1 MVENLVNDKRK
12 KEIQVLHKAF
22 KSFSEN
28 SRKLQE
34 SYDKLQTRIKELD
47 SELAQKNQEL
57 ENNLKEKDQVK
68 NYLHNILESLTTGVI
83 VIDRKGRITTFNLSA
98 GLITGYLPDKIVGK
112 KLKEIFPEELYD
124 EVLNPLIR
132 AKDKNKSLE
141 RIFVTS
147 DDRRIDLRVSAS
159 PMANPGGSDSG
170 TVFIIQDITQ
180 LKYLE
185 DEVQRGQR
193 LSAMGEM
200 AAGIAHEI
208 RNPLGSIELFA
219 SLLKKDLSEDNEK
232 QLLAGHICN
241 GVKNM
246 DRIISSILLFAKS
259 PEPSRQKCDI
269 NELLNELLEFS
280 TNVVVPDNIR
290 IVRDLASGKPVVR
303 GDSDL
308 LKQVFL
314 NFIRNAIQAM
324 PDGGEL
330 RITSRENR
338 ESDRES
344 KTRKLSSRWISI
356 TVSDTGVGISPQNL
370 QKIFNPFFTTKARGT
385 GLGMAIAYNI
395 IKAHQGT
402 IEVESREAQGS
413 RFIVNIPVWRG

>member
-324 PDGGEL
+324 PDGGSCEL
-330 RITSRENR
+330 PAVRIVRVIENQKLENYQADGYRLPYPILVWVFLPRTSKKFSTLFSPPKLGEPAWGWRSLTILLRPTKEP
-338 ESDRES
+338 S
-344 KTRKLSSRWISI
+344 KLKAGKL
-356 TVSDTGVGISPQNL
+356 
-370 QKIFNPFFTTKARGT
+370 RGPD
-385 GLGMAIAYNI
+385 LL
-395 IKAHQGT
+395 
-402 IEVESREAQGS
+402 
-413 RFIVNIPVWRG
+413 